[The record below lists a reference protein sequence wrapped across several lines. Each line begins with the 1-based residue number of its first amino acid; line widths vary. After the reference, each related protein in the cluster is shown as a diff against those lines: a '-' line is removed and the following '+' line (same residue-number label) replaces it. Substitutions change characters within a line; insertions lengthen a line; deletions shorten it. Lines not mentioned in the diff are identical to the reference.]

1 LKSSPASLCIIVII
15 EKAIIIETNIHQN
28 SRREGSKPRI
38 EIDTGKDIIQEGRV
52 KTTIGDSGLRN
63 FWTKKILGWGFPIPI
78 FDFDKFRD

>member
-1 LKSSPASLCIIVII
+1 VII

-63 FWTKKILGWGFPIPI
+63 F
-78 FDFDKFRD
+78 